1 MNDIFKKT
9 GLALIVLG
17 IAFYF
22 ISETGSITILIPTFL
37 GAIVYALVLLS
48 EKFPNQHKHFA
59 HVNLFVLAAGCGA
72 TYKSVITIFTYLL
85 LYIGNKPSYEEVLTR
100 PLATIE
106 QFTTFVLC
114 LVAIIAG
121 MKSFMDA
128 RKK

>member
-22 ISETGSITILIPTFL
+22 ISETGSITILIPSFL
-37 GAIVYALVLLS
+37 GAIIYALVLLS

-59 HVNLFVLAAGCGA
+59 HANLFLFGMGCGA
-72 TYKSVITIFTYLL
+72 TGEHVLHILNYIFKGIPLENALKSIENFT
-85 LYIGNKPSYEEVLTR
+85 
-100 PLATIE
+100 A
-106 QFTTFVLC
+106 FMLC

-121 MKSFMDA
+121 IKSFRVA

>member
-22 ISETGSITILIPTFL
+22 ISETGSITILIPSFL
-37 GAIVYALVLLS
+37 GAIIYALVLLS

-59 HVNLFVLAAGCGA
+59 HANLFLFAMGCGA
-72 TYKSVITIFTYLL
+72 TGEHVLHILNYIFKGIPLENALKSIENFT
-85 LYIGNKPSYEEVLTR
+85 
-100 PLATIE
+100 A
-106 QFTTFVLC
+106 FMLC

-121 MKSFMDA
+121 IKSFRAA

>member
-22 ISETGSITILIPTFL
+22 ISETGSITILIPSFL
-37 GAIVYALVLLS
+37 GAIIYALVLLS

-59 HVNLFVLAAGCGA
+59 HANLFLFAMGCGA
-72 TYKSVITIFTYLL
+72 TGQHVLPILNYIFKGIPLENALKSIENFT
-85 LYIGNKPSYEEVLTR
+85 
-100 PLATIE
+100 A
-106 QFTTFVLC
+106 FMLC

-121 MKSFMDA
+121 IKSFRAA

>member
-17 IAFYF
+17 VGFYF
-22 ISETGSITILIPTFL
+22 ISDTGSITILIPTFL

-59 HVNLFVLAAGCGA
+59 HANLFVLAAGCGA
-72 TYKSVITIFTYLL
+72 TYKSAIAIFVDYL
-85 LYIGNKPSYEEVLTR
+85 IRGNALSR

-114 LVAIIAG
+114 LAAIIAG
-121 MKSFMDA
+121 IKSFRDA

>member
-22 ISETGSITILIPTFL
+22 ISETGSITILIPSFL
-37 GAIVYALVLLS
+37 GAIIYALVLLS

-59 HVNLFVLAAGCGA
+59 HANLFLFAMGCIA
-72 TYKSVITIFTYLL
+72 TREHVFPILNYIFKGIQLENEL
-85 LYIGNKPSYEEVLTR
+85 K
-100 PLATIE
+100 TIE
-106 QFTTFVLC
+106 NFTAFVLC
-114 LVAIIAG
+114 LAAIILG
-121 MKSFMDA
+121 VKSFVDA